1 MKIGIIGFGDMGR
14 SLITGFIKRGI
25 SQDDILVCD
34 INERAVKKAHML
46 GVNNTDMNSLIEKS
60 DAVIFAL
67 SKAAFESLDID
78 STKFI
83 GKIVISCMAEVKMTE
98 LQRIFPTQIVRAV
111 PTLAAENGV
120 SIVGMV
126 FDEHADNKDQLKQ
139 LFSKV
144 GTVVES
150 NEEEMP
156 RLVALAACGLAY
168 SAYIMNCFIN
178 TSENLGFSHELGKS
192 IVEKT
197 FRAAME
203 MGDYELLIG
212 KIAGRDGITI
222 KGINSMNNSNV
233 HKSIDIAFKTAYG
246 EFLK

>member
-14 SLITGFIKRGI
+14 SLITGFVKRGI

-34 INERAVKKAHML
+34 INERAVKKAHRL
-46 GVNNTDMNSLIEKS
+46 GINNTDMDSLVEKS
-60 DAVIFAL
+60 DAVIFAV
-67 SKAAFESLDID
+67 SKPAFERIDID
-78 STKFI
+78 GMKFM
-83 GKIVISCMAEVKMTE
+83 GKTVISCMAEVKMAE
-98 LQRIFPTQIVRAV
+98 LKEIFPTQIVRAV

-120 SIVGMV
+120 SIIGMV
-126 FDEHADNKDQLKQ
+126 FDEYADNKEEFIN
-139 LFSKV
+139 LFGTV
-144 GTVVES
+144 GTVMEAT
-150 NEEEMP
+150 EEEMP

-168 SAYIMNCFIN
+168 SAYVMNCFIN
-178 TSENLGFSHELGKS
+178 SAENLGFDPALGKS

-212 KIAGRDGITI
+212 KIAGRGGITI
-222 KGINSMNNSNV
+222 KGIDAMNEANV
-233 HKSIDIAFKTAYG
+233 HKNIDVAFKTAYG